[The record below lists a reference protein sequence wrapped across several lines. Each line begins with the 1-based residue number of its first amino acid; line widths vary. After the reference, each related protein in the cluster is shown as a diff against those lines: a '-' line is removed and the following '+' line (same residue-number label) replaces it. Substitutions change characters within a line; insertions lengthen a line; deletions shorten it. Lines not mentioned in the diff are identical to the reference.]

1 MKYNKLKQK
10 LTELD
15 KTNRKKKK
23 EPKRR
28 HKNQRPI
35 AHTQESHKNPKN

>member
-23 EPKRR
+23 SPKEGIKIRD
-28 HKNQRPI
+28 P
-35 AHTQESHKNPKN
+35 